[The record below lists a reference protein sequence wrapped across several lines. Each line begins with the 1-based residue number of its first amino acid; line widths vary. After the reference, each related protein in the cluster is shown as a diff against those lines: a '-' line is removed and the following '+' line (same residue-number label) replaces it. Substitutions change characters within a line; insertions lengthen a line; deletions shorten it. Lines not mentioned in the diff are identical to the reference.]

1 MHADLQFLA
10 LIITD
15 PAEQTVVPFC
25 PKKYSLPETKNRR
38 ATKTLQ
44 ESIIAFYSFSKIN
57 DIMKHE
63 SDHENILRTTQRN
76 FTNYLIYILHYIR
89 KKDNQLNLIPPIAS
103 FLILIKTQV

>member
-1 MHADLQFLA
+1 MPI
-10 LIITD
+10 IITYLRVINVTLM
-15 PAEQTVVPFC
+15 PRTVNQT
-25 PKKYSLPETKNRR
+25 
-38 ATKTLQ
+38 
-44 ESIIAFYSFSKIN
+44 KIN